1 LSYTANID
9 APVATLIAHC
19 DGQATLAQLMTKMS
33 DGLGVTVER
42 LVPAILPLVRQLIER
57 GFLLP
62 PTMMANSQNHQKLD
76 S

>member
-1 LSYTANID
+1 
-9 APVATLIAHC
+9 
-19 DGQATLAQLMTKMS
+19 MS

-42 LVPAILPLVRQLIER
+42 LVPAILPLVRQLIQR

-62 PTMMANSQNHQKLD
+62 PTMMANSQNHQKLN